1 MKKLAYLLLIIL
13 VSTVT
18 LSFASFAIILTN
30 SNYLTS
36 ALNWLSKRYIS
47 PELSIA
53 NATYIYPRE
62 LQLKQVTFAN
72 KQSSDISIW
81 FNNQLPESF
90 RNISVDTILITNM
103 DISKKIPLYQ
113 SIGALHPKQISL
125 KNINY
130 HTNGVDVKKA
140 NIQIKQPEWHENAL
154 LPYGQIQL
162 QSEQI
167 HIEGFSVNNVLLD
180 ADYYENNSKIYG
192 LSFKINDAAT
202 SIQAQSNNNRD
213 WVITSLTANHL
224 NLSEKLFDELKSIN
238 KTSRQQISS
247 IERLDL
253 LNSSFKSSLLEISN
267 LSLSAQNISP
277 DKWNIWSQ
285 NNLILSASA
294 EGLIYAG
301 KQWVEP
307 ALTAEISD
315 GKIHINELSAKL
327 ADGYLNASANL
338 TPTLLNIE
346 HLRAEKIKYY
356 FESDRDFLTNF
367 HQPFPNITI
376 DNLQVR
382 NSQILQ
388 IAAQPYWQLSGIN
401 MDLNNA
407 VLLKEGKI
415 RLWNGTLELSANNA
429 SYGDLKGTQAI
440 MQMHSQ
446 NDIWYLDRLFSPLQN
461 GYIELKGA
469 WNFARNNGHWFA
481 DVNADSFPVQ
491 TIMQYWDLPVTVSGL
506 ADISLNSEGLTGN
519 TNIFRQTLSGKAHI
533 NLRDGTLT
541 MPEQSTIPPHLFTLK
556 NLNITSQRGVVNI
569 SPVSLTSPSMVTT
582 LSGKVDL
589 ANWSNGTVQLSLQQD
604 SCAIILLNLLDTDN
618 HQIKCHQ
625 QD

>member
-1 MKKLAYLLLIIL
+1 M
-13 VSTVT
+13 
-18 LSFASFAIILTN
+18 
-30 SNYLTS
+30 
-36 ALNWLSKRYIS
+36 S
-47 PELSIA
+47 PKLSIT

-62 LQLKQVTFAN
+62 LQLTGVTFDK
-72 KQSSDISIW
+72 KQHSDISIW
-81 FNNQLPESF
+81 FNDQLPESF
-90 RNISVDTILITNM
+90 RNISVDTILIANM
-103 DISKKIPLYQ
+103 DISEKIPLYQ
-113 SIGALHPKQISL
+113 PIKSLHPKQISL

-130 HTNGVDVKKA
+130 HTNGFNVKKA
-140 NIQIKQPEWHENAL
+140 NIQIKQPEWHGIAL

-167 HIEGFSVNNVLLD
+167 QIEGFTVNNVLLD
-180 ADYYENNSKIYG
+180 ADYYKDQSQIYG
-192 LSFKINDAAT
+192 LSFKINDASAA
-202 SIQAQSNNNRD
+202 IQAQTDNNLD

-224 NLSEKLFDELKSIN
+224 KLSAELLNELKSIS
-238 KTSRQQISS
+238 KTAKHSVSA
-247 IERLDL
+247 IERLDV
-253 LNSSFKSSLLEISN
+253 LNSSLKIPALEISN

-277 DKWNIWSQ
+277 DKWDIWSQ
-285 NNLILSASA
+285 DGLTLSASA
-294 EGLIYAG
+294 EGITYAG

-307 ALTAEISD
+307 ALTAEISN
-315 GKIHINELSAKL
+315 GKVHINELSTKL

-356 FESDRDFLTNF
+356 FESDRDFLTDF
-367 HQPFPNITI
+367 HLPFTNITI
-376 DNLQVR
+376 DNLQIR

-407 VLLKEGKI
+407 ELLREGKA
-415 RLWNGTLELSANNA
+415 RLWHGTLELSANNA

-440 MQMHSQ
+440 LQMHSQ
-446 NDIWYLDRLFSPLQN
+446 NDTWYLDRLFSPLQK

-481 DVNADSFPVQ
+481 DFNADSFPVQ
-491 TIMQYWDLPVTVSGL
+491 TIMQYWDLPITVSGL

-533 NLRDGTLT
+533 NLRNGALT
-541 MPEQSTIPPHLFTLK
+541 IPEQPAIPSHPFTLD
-556 NLNITSQRGVVNI
+556 NLSITSHRGLVKI
-569 SPVSLTSPSMVTT
+569 SQASLASPSMIAT
-582 LSGKVDL
+582 LSGKIDL
-589 ANWSNGTVQLSLQQD
+589 ASWDNGTVQLTVKQD
-604 SCAIILLNLLDTDN
+604 SCSAIQLNLLRKDN

-625 QD
+625 PD